1 MRELHKQK
9 VQLSELQKQEAE
21 VENENEVEADHE
33 LDLLLD
39 ETLILFLPL
48 DYEQSNDER

>member
-21 VENENEVEADHE
+21 AENENEADHE
-33 LDLLLD
+33 LALLLD